1 MYARQVLSKR
11 FRRTPSFLVTS
22 SSSPPP
28 TLDLQLARAFTLA
41 ALACVFADMRE
52 VQVPSFSPDPHAA
65 LEVVKLSQAQHDK
78 PFYFLHMMQSIT
90 KERLSLQKMDS
101 GLWDTRRVSLVRRAI

>member
-1 MYARQVLSKR
+1 
-11 FRRTPSFLVTS
+11 
-22 SSSPPP
+22 
-28 TLDLQLARAFTLA
+28 
-41 ALACVFADMRE
+41 MRE